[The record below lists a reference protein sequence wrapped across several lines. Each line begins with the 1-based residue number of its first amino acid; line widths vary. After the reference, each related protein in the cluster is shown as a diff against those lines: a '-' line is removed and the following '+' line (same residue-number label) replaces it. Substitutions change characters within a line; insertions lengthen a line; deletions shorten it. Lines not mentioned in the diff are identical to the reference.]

1 MNLKK
6 SVRVGFASLLMGGS
20 ALVAAAPVTFDLN
33 PGTSNP
39 SSYTAYFNETHYG
52 VQLLADITFTLTG
65 LAGNTATFNVVV
77 DNNTVDA
84 GGSARLVSFGIDN
97 ITPNLNDADANNGWD
112 TSRNVNLTG
121 NNVELCVW
129 DGSNCTG
136 GSNQG
141 VGEGLEETFTLLL
154 KSSSLGSSI
163 TFDGFYAR
171 FQSIG
176 REGGSKTI
184 GECTS
189 GCSPTNTVPEPS
201 SLALLGLG
209 LLGVAAMRRRRA

>member
-6 SVRVGFASLLMGGS
+6 SLRIGVASLLMSGS

-39 SSYTAYFNETHYG
+39 SSYTAYFNETHFG
-52 VQLLADITFTLTG
+52 VQLVADITFTLTS
-65 LAGNTATFNVVV
+65 LSGNTATFNVVV
-77 DNNTVDA
+77 DNNTVDP

-97 ITPNLNDADANNGWD
+97 ITPNLYDADANGGWD

-154 KSSSLGSSI
+154 KSYSLGSSI

-176 REGGSKTI
+176 RDDGSKTI
-184 GECTS
+184 GECTRN
-189 GCSPTNTVPEPS
+189 CTPTNTVPEPS

>member
-1 MNLKK
+1 MKITKLLKT
-6 SVRVGFASLLMGGS
+6 GLCGLMLSGS
-20 ALVAAAPVTFDLN
+20 ALVAAAPVTLDLN
-33 PGTSNP
+33 GGTSNP
-39 SSYTAYFNETHYG
+39 SSHTVYFNENYFG
-52 VQLLADITFTLTG
+52 VQLVADITFNLLSLSG
-65 LAGNTATFNVVV
+65 DTAIFNVVV
-77 DNNTVDA
+77 DNNTVDV

-97 ITPNLNDADANNGWD
+97 VSPNLYYADANGGWD
-112 TSRNVNLTG
+112 ASRNVNLTG

-136 GSNQG
+136 GSNGG
-141 VGEGLEETFTLLL
+141 VGEGLEESFTLTL
-154 KSSSLGSSI
+154 KSFGLGSSI
-163 TFDGFYAR
+163 TFDGFFAR

-176 REGGSKTI
+176 RFDGSKTI

-189 GCSPTNTVPEPS
+189 NCTPTNTVPEPS

>member
-6 SVRVGFASLLMGGS
+6 ILRVGVCGLLVSGS
-20 ALVAAAPVTFDLN
+20 AMVAAAPVTFDLN

-52 VQLLADITFTLTG
+52 VQLVADITFTLTS
-65 LAGNTATFNVVV
+65 LSGNTATFNVVV

-97 ITPNLNDADANNGWD
+97 ISPNLYDADANNGWD

-163 TFDGFYAR
+163 TFDGFFAR

-176 REGGSKTI
+176 RTDGSKTI

-189 GCSPTNTVPEPS
+189 GCTPTNNVPEPS
-201 SLALLGLG
+201 TLALLGLG
-209 LLGVAAMRRRRA
+209 LFGVAALRRRRS